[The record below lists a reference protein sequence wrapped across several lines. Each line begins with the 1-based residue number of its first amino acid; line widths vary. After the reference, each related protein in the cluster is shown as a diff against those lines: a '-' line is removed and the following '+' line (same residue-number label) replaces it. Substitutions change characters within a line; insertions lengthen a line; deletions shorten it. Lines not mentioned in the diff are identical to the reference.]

1 MKVYNLKH
9 QVALQ
14 AIPADIRISMPK
26 AHLSHLRPLFIN
38 EATIEKDFFWTK
50 GGMT

>member
-26 AHLSHLRPLFIN
+26 IRLSHVRPLFIN
-38 EATIEKDFFWTK
+38 EVTIEKDFYWTE